1 VIRWALWEP
10 RPTKAVRLLLAP
22 LLITD
27 TLITDYL
34 GLAGVSNGLAAVFV
48 MSAPPLVW
56 GGLGPTG
63 WGIFPGFLTAE
74 GSEVEESP
82 DVP

>member
-1 VIRWALWEP
+1 MP
-10 RPTKAVRLLLAP
+10 
-22 LLITD
+22 
-27 TLITDYL
+27 
-34 GLAGVSNGLAAVFV
+34 
-48 MSAPPLVW
+48 APPLVW

-82 DVP
+82 DTPERFDTTAIGKVGAINFFAVSKEDTETESFAFGGGDTEVTIEVASVG